1 MAGSVNK
8 VILVGNLGK
17 DPDVRRLNSGD
28 QVVSFSV
35 ATSETWRDKTS
46 GERKE
51 RTEWHNVVIFNE
63 NLGKVAEQYCKK
75 GTKVYLEGQLQTR
88 KWQDQSGADRYTTE
102 VVLQRFRGELQ
113 LLDSRGGGGEG
124 RDSFPEEGGSPQL
137 RLQPRRD
144 ERAPS
149 GAFQRRRRRE
159 RDRRRHPVLIGLPRK
174 PRRSHR

>member
-17 DPDVRRLNSGD
+17 DPEVRRLNSGD
-28 QVVSFSV
+28 QVVSFPV
-35 ATSETWRDKTS
+35 ATSETWRDKAS
-46 GERKE
+46 GEGKE

-88 KWQDQSGADRYTTE
+88 KWQDQSGNDRYTTE

-124 RDSFPEEGGSPQL
+124 RDSFPDEGGARGSSFN
-137 RLQPRRD
+137 RAAAGAERRP
-144 ERAPS
+144 ALSS
-149 GAFQRRRRRE
+149 G
-159 RDRRRHPVLIGLPRK
+159 G
-174 PRRSHR
+174 

>member
-35 ATSETWRDKTS
+35 ATSETWRDKAS

-63 NLGKVAEQYCKK
+63 NLAKVAEQYCKK

-113 LLDSRGGGGEG
+113 LLDARGGGADRE
-124 RDSFPEEGGSPQL
+124 SFPDEGA
-137 RLQPRRD
+137 PRSSGFS
-144 ERAPS
+144 RAAASDRRPALSSGS
-149 GAFQRRRRRE
+149 GAGPIDDDIPF
-159 RDRRRHPVLIGLPRK
+159 
-174 PRRSHR
+174 

>member
-1 MAGSVNK
+1 MGGGEESIMAGSVNK

-35 ATSETWRDKTS
+35 ATSETWRDKAS

-63 NLGKVAEQYCKK
+63 NLAKVAEQYCKK
-75 GTKVYLEGQLQTR
+75 GTKVYIEGQLQAR

-102 VVLQRFRGELQ
+102 VVLQRFRGEMQ
-113 LLDSRGGGGEG
+113 LLDSRGGGGES
-124 RDSFPEEGGSPQL
+124 RDSFPEEGA
-137 RLQPRRD
+137 PRSSGFNRAATS
-144 ERAPS
+144 ERRPALS
-149 GAFQRRRRRE
+149 GGGGGAGAGPIDDDIPF
-159 RDRRRHPVLIGLPRK
+159 
-174 PRRSHR
+174 

>member
-1 MAGSVNK
+1 MGGGEESIMAGSVNK

-35 ATSETWRDKTS
+35 ATSETWRDKAS

-63 NLGKVAEQYCKK
+63 NLAKVAEQYCKK
-75 GTKVYLEGQLQTR
+75 GTKVYIEGQLQTR

-102 VVLQRFRGELQ
+102 VVLQRFRGEMQ

-124 RDSFPEEGGSPQL
+124 RDSFPDEGA
-137 RLQPRRD
+137 PRSSGFNRATTS
-144 ERAPS
+144 ERRPALSGGAS
-149 GAFQRRRRRE
+149 GAGAGPIDDDIPF
-159 RDRRRHPVLIGLPRK
+159 
-174 PRRSHR
+174 

>member
-8 VILVGNLGK
+8 VILIGNLGK

-28 QVVSFSV
+28 QVVSFPV
-35 ATSETWRDKTS
+35 ATSETWRDKSS

-51 RTEWHNVVIFNE
+51 RTEWHNIVIFNE

-88 KWQDQSGADRYTTE
+88 KWQDQSGNDRYTTE

-113 LLDSRGGGGEG
+113 LLNSRGGGADRE
-124 RDSFPEEGGSPQL
+124 SFPEEGA
-137 RLQPRRD
+137 PRSSGFN
-144 ERAPS
+144 RAAAS
-149 GAFQRRRRRE
+149 
-159 RDRRRHPVLIGLPRK
+159 DRRPALSGGGGGGAGEIDDDIPF
-174 PRRSHR
+174 